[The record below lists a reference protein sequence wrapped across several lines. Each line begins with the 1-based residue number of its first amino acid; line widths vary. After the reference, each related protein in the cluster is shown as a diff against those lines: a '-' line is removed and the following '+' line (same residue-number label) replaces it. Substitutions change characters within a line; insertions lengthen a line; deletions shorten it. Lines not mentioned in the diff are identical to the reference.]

1 MKSRSPL
8 LLFFFFFSF
17 LPPPARAQRT
27 VIHPPELANQEGT
40 SRSTYPFA
48 FPFTP
53 VSQKSNRWLQV
64 HDRLLKSPGKIR
76 AISFRRDGL
85 YHYHVFPS
93 FAVTL
98 ELALSTARTTSRT
111 LSPYFASNHGPD
123 RTTVIPKTTIYF
135 KPTLGKPALPYPRFD
150 YTLPFSSKP
159 FSLAAGKGLCWEV
172 RVYNNTLVYKRWE
185 DTVLFDAS
193 QGRPK
198 TLFRL
203 FGKASFAP
211 GRTLPMY
218 PDFKIDWSLPPA
230 SVWSMRAFLYRGPA
244 GGTAFLLFSGAGD
257 PAGIPLPGGEGYLH
271 LDPARLL
278 LIAGPGPV
286 SFWGQAGFGRPQIPP
301 IPAYPSLYGTKVYAQ
316 FLCLPRGGKALYSS
330 RAAIIQFPRKW
341 SDPYGP
347 FVGHCFIEGLN
358 SPKARLVRLGEGLVT
373 KFLVQ

>member
-1 MKSRSPL
+1 MEFRPSL
-8 LLFFFFFSF
+8 LLFFFFFF

-40 SRSTYPFA
+40 WRSSHPFA
-48 FPFTP
+48 FAP

-76 AISFRRDGL
+76 ALSFRREGI
-85 YHYHVFPS
+85 YHYRVFPS

-98 ELALSTARTTSRT
+98 ELILSTARTTSRT

-135 KPTLGKPALPYPRFD
+135 KPTLARPVLPYPSFD

-172 RVYNNTLVYKRWE
+172 RVYNNTLTRR
-185 DTVLFDAS
+185 DNPVLFDAT

-198 TLFRL
+198 TLYRL

-211 GRTLPMY
+211 GRTRPMY

-230 SVWSMRAFLYRGPA
+230 SVWSMWAFLYQGPA

-278 LIAGPGPV
+278 LIAGPTPV
-286 SFWGQAGFGRPQIPP
+286 SYFGQAVFSRPGIPP

-316 FLCLPRGGKALYSS
+316 FLCLPRGGKALYAS

-341 SDPYGP
+341 PDPYGP
-347 FVGHCFIEGLN
+347 YVGHCFTEGAN
-358 SPKARLVRLGEGLVT
+358 SPKAWQVRPGEGLVT
-373 KFLVQ
+373 KFEVQ